1 MSDKGDSVTEVEDF
15 RHEQGAGN
23 GSGSG
28 SGSGSANILDD
39 DSKVLAAHPSDVSPQ
54 TGAGSGVRRGL
65 QPPEFLLNMS
75 MEERLELETKLKR
88 KIDLRLMPAI
98 ILMYILNYIDR
109 NNIAAAKL
117 AGLEEDLGLSS
128 TEYETAVSILFVGYL
143 LMQIPSNLFLNKLG
157 KPALYLPACMIVWGV
172 ISAATASCY
181 NAAGLLSVRFFL
193 GFVEAA
199 YFPGNMDGARG
210 MRAWKWLFI
219 IEGVVTV
226 VVAFGAFF
234 VLPNFPRTT
243 MWLSEEERQLA
254 VWRLEEDIGEDDWV
268 DSEHQSFWQGAK
280 LAFVDVKTYVLMVL
294 LFCIVSSGSVT
305 NFFPTVVKTLGYS
318 NVYSLLL
325 TAPPYV
331 IAVIATYCNALHADR
346 TGERYLHITIPLLC
360 AVASFVLAAT
370 TSSLAPR
377 YVSMCLMVPS
387 VYSGYVVALAWIS
400 NTIPR
405 PPAKRAAAL
414 AFINAVS
421 NSSSIYASYM
431 YPNSAAPAYTVA
443 FIVNSATSFVAICA
457 ATVLRVMLVRLNKKL
472 ERGVYVPG
480 AINAAPGAAAAHGF
494 RFKV

>member
-1 MSDKGDSVTEVEDF
+1 
-15 RHEQGAGN
+15 
-23 GSGSG
+23 
-28 SGSGSANILDD
+28 
-39 DSKVLAAHPSDVSPQ
+39 
-54 TGAGSGVRRGL
+54 
-65 QPPEFLLNMS
+65 
-75 MEERLELETKLKR
+75 
-88 KIDLRLMPAI
+88 
-98 ILMYILNYIDR
+98 
-109 NNIAAAKL
+109 
-117 AGLEEDLGLSS
+117 
-128 TEYETAVSILFVGYL
+128 
-143 LMQIPSNLFLNKLG
+143 
-157 KPALYLPACMIVWGV
+157 
-172 ISAATASCY
+172 
-181 NAAGLLSVRFFL
+181 
-193 GFVEAA
+193 
-199 YFPGNMDGARG
+199 
-210 MRAWKWLFI
+210 
-219 IEGVVTV
+219 
-226 VVAFGAFF
+226 
-234 VLPNFPRTT
+234 
-243 MWLSEEERQLA
+243 
-254 VWRLEEDIGEDDWV
+254 
-268 DSEHQSFWQGAK
+268 
-280 LAFVDVKTYVLMVL
+280 MVL
-294 LFCIVSSGSVT
+294 LFCTVSSGSVT

-346 TGERYLHITIPLLC
+346 TGERYLHVTIPLLC

-431 YPNSAAPAYTVA
+431 YPNSAAPAYTAA

-472 ERGVYVPG
+472 EMGVYVPG